1 MYKYYKEV
9 LSFYDIMAL
18 SNCLNYISENNES
31 LSDEQIVEN
40 IENGKVDLSFIKEL
54 ITTQKFSKM
63 KQKYVE
69 MKHRI
74 KYYRSLWSKRQNN
87 YKRR

>member
-9 LSFYDIMAL
+9 LSFDDIMAL

-31 LSDEQIVEN
+31 ISDEQIVEN

-54 ITTQKFSKM
+54 ITTQKFVKM
-63 KQKYVE
+63 QKN
-69 MKHRI
+69 MI
-74 KYYRSLWSKRQNN
+74 K
-87 YKRR
+87 

>member
-18 SNCLNYISENNES
+18 SNCLHYICENNKYISDQKI
-31 LSDEQIVEN
+31 LEN
-40 IENGKVDLSFIKEL
+40 IENGKVDISFIKEL
-54 ITTQKFSKM
+54 FTTKKFSKM
-63 KQKYVE
+63 QQRFVE

-74 KYYRSLWSKRQNN
+74 KYYPLASLCLSA
-87 YKRR
+87 

>member
-18 SNCLNYISENNES
+18 SNCLHYISENNES
-31 LSDEQIVEN
+31 ISDELIVEN

-54 ITTQKFSKM
+54 ITT
-63 KQKYVE
+63 
-69 MKHRI
+69 
-74 KYYRSLWSKRQNN
+74 
-87 YKRR
+87 

>member
-18 SNCLNYISENNES
+18 SNCLHYISENNES
-31 LSDEQIVEN
+31 ISDELIVEN

-54 ITTQKFSKM
+54 ITNQKF
-63 KQKYVE
+63 
-69 MKHRI
+69 
-74 KYYRSLWSKRQNN
+74 
-87 YKRR
+87 